1 MISAFVRLFALRP
14 FLSMAILGVPVF
26 TLIVVGFFAIWAV
39 KLLFFVV
46 LPIVLV
52 VWLVRKVTR
61 SKAPVAPVQPI
72 DPVI

>member
-1 MISAFVRLFALRP
+1 MLSAFVRLFALRP
-14 FLSMAILGVPVF
+14 ILSMAILGVPVF
-26 TLIVVGFFAIWAV
+26 TLIVIGFFAIWAV

-61 SKAPVAPVQPI
+61 STGTATPVPPI